1 MSTDGKNTFRKKE
14 HLCKQTLIEKL
25 FGGDAKATTAWPI
38 RMVWLLVD
46 KKDESE
52 ASLQV
57 LVSVSKRFFKRAVK
71 RNRVKRQ
78 IREMFRHHKQ
88 ANCWFLPRLSLR
100 WKNFSTHWR
109 TTWRRSSGKN
119 LLKQLTAYEE
129 VFADVGARD
138 REDARMGIGSS
149 DIVLSEVHHS
159 LYTSLVSLSA
169 HLLRICETSHI
180 EAWSFQGTCFGYMA
194 HLEMQSLGRFGLRP
208 RAVSSDSVSGP
219 IYIHSY
225 NI

>member
-1 MSTDGKNTFRKKE
+1 MSTDGKNTFIKKE

-88 ANCWFLPRLSLR
+88 ELQPLMEQQA
-100 WKNFSTHWR
+100 
-109 TTWRRSSGKN
+109 G
-119 LLKQLTAYEE
+119 KQLLVA
-129 VFADVGARD
+129 FIWQADQLLV
-138 REDARMGIGSS
+138 SS
-149 DIVLSEVHHS
+149 KIEPKMEKLLHS
-159 LYTSLVSLSA
+159 LAYD
-169 HLLRICETSHI
+169 
-180 EAWSFQGTCFGYMA
+180 
-194 HLEMQSLGRFGLRP
+194 LEEKQRQEPSQTADGL
-208 RAVSSDSVSGP
+208 
-219 IYIHSY
+219 
-225 NI
+225 